1 MDWIRENKVLATILG
16 VIAAGSIGLGYLLF
30 DAWGSYSAARDEYT
44 ALGGQIA
51 QIKGLALAPT
61 EQNLK
66 AKKALVD
73 EYAANVSKLGG
84 ALLFLQ
90 PVPAPSKQAEFQ
102 TKLKDRVVQI
112 KNLAQ
117 SLKVSLP
124 PDFGLGFT
132 EYLGALPPSDA
143 VATDLSGYLDGV
155 EAIVKLALNSNVKS
169 IDLLERAPL
178 PSEKQGTARQ
188 TQPAATQA
196 GMPGQGRPVA
206 SAPASIVEKRNVSIV
221 MTLDQTALQLI
232 MSRLAN
238 PADMKVRPDADQ
250 SFFTSLRILRVENQ
264 AKEGPVRHESV
275 AAMQGG
281 DNGGQPPV
289 QPPGGSPAVSS
300 SGSTALAPPPPAAA
314 DSVPVIGQ
322 ELLKTQ
328 MEIDLVRFS
337 DAVRVS
343 TAP

>member
-1 MDWIRENKVLATILG
+1 MDSIRENKVLATILG
-16 VIAAGSIGLGYLLF
+16 VIAAGVLGLGYLLF
-30 DAWGSYSAARDEYT
+30 DAWGAYSTAKDEYV

-73 EYAANVSKLGG
+73 EYGANVSKLGG

-102 TKLKDRVVQI
+102 TKLKDRVLQI

-117 SLKVSLP
+117 GLKVSLP

-132 EYLGALPPSDA
+132 EYLGALPTSDA
-143 VATDLSGYLDGV
+143 VATELSGYLDGV
-155 EAIVKLALNSNVKS
+155 EAIVKVALSSNVKS
-169 IDLLERAPL
+169 IDLLERAAL
-178 PSEKQGTARQ
+178 PNENGAAQKPAQAGRPTAVGR
-188 TQPAATQA
+188 PAAAQA
-196 GMPGQGRPVA
+196 A
-206 SAPASIVEKRNVSIV
+206 LVEKRNVSIV
-221 MTLDQTALQLI
+221 MTLDQGTLQLI

-238 PADMKVRPDADQ
+238 PVDMKVRPDADQ
-250 SFFTSLRILRVENQ
+250 SFFTSLRVLRVENQ
-264 AKEGPVRHESV
+264 AKEGPVRRESV
-275 AAMQGG
+275 AAMQASGG
-281 DNGGQPPV
+281 DTSSQ
-289 QPPGGSPAVSS
+289 PGGDSS
-300 SGSTALAPPPPAAA
+300 SQPAAPAGANSALAPPPAAAA

-322 ELLKTQ
+322 ELLKVQ
-328 MEIDLVRFS
+328 MEIDLVKFS
-337 DAVRVS
+337 DAVKVS

>member
-30 DAWGSYSAARDEYT
+30 DAWGAYSAARDEYT
-44 ALGGQIA
+44 ALGGNIA

-90 PVPAPSKQAEFQ
+90 PVPVPSKQAEFQ

-132 EYLGALPPSDA
+132 EYLGALPTSDA
-143 VATDLSGYLDGV
+143 VATELSAYL
-155 EAIVKLALNSNVKS
+155 
-169 IDLLERAPL
+169 DLLERAQL
-178 PSEKQGTARQ
+178 PNEQQSSARPV
-188 TQPAATQA
+188 QPARTQA
-196 GMPGQGRPVA
+196 GMPGQGHPAA

-221 MTLDQTALQLI
+221 MTLDQPALQLI

-264 AKEGPVRHESV
+264 AKEGPVRQESV
-275 AAMQGG
+275 AAMQQGG
-281 DNGGQPPV
+281 VGGGESPSPD
-289 QPPGGSPAVSS
+289 GSPAAN
-300 SGSTALAPPPPAAA
+300 SGASTTLAPPPPAAA

-322 ELLKTQ
+322 ELLKAQ
-328 MEIDLVRFS
+328 MEIDLVKFS

>member
-16 VIAAGSIGLGYLLF
+16 VIAAGVLGLGYLLF
-30 DAWGSYSAARDEYT
+30 DAWGAYSTAKDNYV
-44 ALGGQIA
+44 ALGGEIA

-73 EYAANVSKLGG
+73 EYGANVSKLGG

-102 TKLKDRVVQI
+102 SKLKDRVLQI

-117 SLKVSLP
+117 GAKISLP
-124 PDFGLGFT
+124 PDFALGFT
-132 EYLGALPPSDA
+132 EYLGALPSSDA
-143 VATDLSGYLDGV
+143 VATALSGYLDGV
-155 EAIVKLALNSNVKS
+155 EAIVKVALSSNVKS

-178 PSEKQGTARQ
+178 ANEKGAAPKPSQTGRPTAAA
-188 TQPAATQA
+188 PAAL
-196 GMPGQGRPVA
+196 
-206 SAPASIVEKRNVSIV
+206 IEKRNVSIV
-221 MTLDQTALQLI
+221 MTLDQGALQII
-232 MSRLAN
+232 MSRFAN
-238 PADMKVRPDADQ
+238 PVDMKVRPDADQ
-250 SFFTSLRILRVENQ
+250 SFFTSLRVLRVENQ
-264 AKEGPVRHESV
+264 AKEGPVRRESST
-275 AAMQGG
+275 AIQTSEGAIPNPPQEGA
-281 DNGGQPPV
+281 QP
-289 QPPGGSPAVSS
+289 ATA
-300 SGSTALAPPPPAAA
+300 SGSTSLAPPPAAAA

-322 ELLKTQ
+322 ELLKVQ

-337 DAVRVS
+337 DAVRVP

>member
-16 VIAAGSIGLGYLLF
+16 VIAAGAIGLGYLLF
-30 DAWGSYSAARDEYT
+30 DAWGSYSTARDEYT

-90 PVPAPSKQAEFQ
+90 PVPVPSKQAEFQ

-132 EYLGALPPSDA
+132 EYLGALPTSDA
-143 VATDLSGYLDGV
+143 AATELSGYLDGV
-155 EAIVKLALNSNVKS
+155 EAIVRLALNSNVKS

-178 PSEKQGTARQ
+178 PNEKQASARP
-188 TQPAATQA
+188 TQGGGTQA
-196 GMPGQGRPVA
+196 GMPGQGRPTTG
-206 SAPASIVEKRNVSIV
+206 APASIVEKRNVSIV
-221 MTLDQTALQLI
+221 ITLDQAALQLI

-238 PADMKVRPDADQ
+238 PADMKVRPEADQ

-275 AAMQGG
+275 AAMQRGG
-281 DNGGQPPV
+281 GGNGEPPS
-289 QPPGGSPAVSS
+289 PDGSPAAN
-300 SGSTALAPPPPAAA
+300 SGASTALAPPPPAAA

-322 ELLKTQ
+322 ELLKAQ
-328 MEIDLVRFS
+328 MEIDLVKFS

-343 TAP
+343 AAP

>member
-16 VIAAGSIGLGYLLF
+16 VIAAGVLGLGYLLF
-30 DAWGSYSAARDEYT
+30 DAWGAYSTAKDNYV
-44 ALGGQIA
+44 ALGGEIA

-73 EYAANVSKLGG
+73 EYGANVSKLGG

-102 TKLKDRVVQI
+102 SKLKDRVLQI

-117 SLKVSLP
+117 GLKVSLP
-124 PDFGLGFT
+124 PDFALGFT
-132 EYLGALPPSDA
+132 EYLGSLPSSDA
-143 VATDLSGYLDGV
+143 VATELSGYLDGV
-155 EAIVKLALNSNVKS
+155 EAIVKLALSSNVKS
-169 IDLLERAPL
+169 IDLLERAAL
-178 PSEKQGTARQ
+178 PNEKGATAPRPSQ
-188 TQPAATQA
+188 PGRPTAAAAQPAL
-196 GMPGQGRPVA
+196 
-206 SAPASIVEKRNVSIV
+206 VEKRNVSVV
-221 MTLDQTALQLI
+221 MTLDQGSLQLI
-232 MSRLAN
+232 LSRLAN

-250 SFFTSLRILRVENQ
+250 SFFTSLRVLRVENQ

-275 AAMQGG
+275 AAIQGPGG
-281 DNGGQPPV
+281 DP
-289 QPPGGSPAVSS
+289 SATAPATTAASS
-300 SGSTALAPPPPAAA
+300 ALAPPPAAAA

-322 ELLKTQ
+322 ELLKVQ
-328 MEIDLVRFS
+328 MEIDLVKFS
-337 DAVRVS
+337 DAVKVS

>member
-30 DAWGSYSAARDEYT
+30 DAWGAYSAARDEYT
-44 ALGGQIA
+44 ALGGNIA

-90 PVPAPSKQAEFQ
+90 PVPVPSKQAEFQ

-132 EYLGALPPSDA
+132 EYLGALPTSDA
-143 VATDLSGYLDGV
+143 VATELSAYLDGV

-169 IDLLERAPL
+169 IDLLERAQL
-178 PSEKQGTARQ
+178 PNEQQASARPV
-188 TQPAATQA
+188 QPARTQA
-196 GMPGQGRPVA
+196 GMPGQGRPAA

-221 MTLDQTALQLI
+221 MTLDQPALQLI

-238 PADMKVRPDADQ
+238 PTDMKVRPDADQ

-264 AKEGPVRHESV
+264 AKEGPVRQESV
-275 AAMQGG
+275 AAMQQGG
-281 DNGGQPPV
+281 VGGGESPSPD
-289 QPPGGSPAVSS
+289 GSPAVN
-300 SGSTALAPPPPAAA
+300 SGASTTLAPPLPAAA

-322 ELLKTQ
+322 ELLKAQ
-328 MEIDLVRFS
+328 MEIDLVKFS